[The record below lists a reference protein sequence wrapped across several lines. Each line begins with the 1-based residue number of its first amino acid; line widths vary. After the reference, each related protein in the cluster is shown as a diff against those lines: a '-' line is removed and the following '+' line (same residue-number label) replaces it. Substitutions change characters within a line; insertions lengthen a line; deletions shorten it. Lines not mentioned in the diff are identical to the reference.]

1 MNLKHTLLATALIG
15 ALPMVSA
22 CAPEPVPAESSAG
35 GAWGVSPAP
44 GTTWTVAAEDA
55 VLEREV
61 PATVRS
67 LDHIAVA
74 AEVEGRVL
82 QVHAEL
88 GDRVSTGQKLASL
101 DPSALRSRL
110 EAAQAALDLAEAE
123 QRRVDRLVAERVAS
137 EREADAAASLA
148 RQARA
153 HLELAQSALEKA
165 TVVSPVD
172 AIVEAREVS
181 PGDLA
186 VPGKALFALYDP
198 KRLVLEAQIPLD
210 DRAPIQIGTE
220 LSFELSGETGRA
232 QVLEIAPTS
241 DPRSRTLRV
250 RLGLDASAA
259 HASLAPG
266 SFGLV
271 RYPAGTRARIA
282 VPLQA
287 VRRVGQLEMVLA
299 QDAQGQWRRRAVR
312 TGAASGEQIE
322 ILSGLSAGEVIGW

>member
-1 MNLKHTLLATALIG
+1 MIRLASMIALMPL
-15 ALPMVSA
+15 ALAA
-22 CAPEPVPAESSAG
+22 CSPDPVPADRADGSSWGTEAVPATQLTVVSES
-35 GAWGVSPAP
+35 
-44 GTTWTVAAEDA
+44 AA
-55 VLEREV
+55 LEREV

-88 GDRVSTGQKLASL
+88 GDRVEQGQKLASL

-153 HLELAQSALEKA
+153 HLELAQSALAKA
-165 TVVSPVD
+165 TVLSPVD

-198 KRLVLEAQIPLD
+198 NRLVLEAQIPLD
-210 DRAPIQIGTE
+210 DRAPIQVGGA
-220 LSFELSGETGRA
+220 LGFELAGNRGQA
-232 QVLEIAPTS
+232 PVLEIAPTS

-250 RLGLDASAA
+250 RLALEAA
-259 HASLAPG
+259 LWEGSLAPG

-271 RYPAGTRARIA
+271 RYPAGERERIA
-282 VPLQA
+282 IPEAA
-287 VRRVGQLEMVLA
+287 VQRVGQLEMVLA
-299 QDAQGQWRRRAVR
+299 RDAEGQWRRRAVR
-312 TGAASGEQIE
+312 TGARAGEQIE
-322 ILSGLSAGEVIGW
+322 ILSGLRAGEVIGW